1 MDAQIYKL
9 TAKNFPCI
17 LRIMKKNIMTPKNL
31 GQGLTFDDI
40 LLVPNYSEVL
50 PKNVVTITKL
60 TKNITLHIPFIS
72 AAMDTVTE
80 SKMAIAMAEQGGI
93 GIIHKNLSIA
103 DQAREVERVKRYESY
118 RIADPV
124 TLPVTATVGDVFAI
138 QKKYHF
144 GGFPVLDK
152 NGFLVGIVTNRD
164 LRFQKDVSTPI
175 TKIMTTKLITS
186 GPNTSIEEANNL
198 FNKHAIEKLPL
209 VDKNNKLVG
218 LITYRDIAKSREYP
232 NATKDSLGRL
242 RVGAAVGTG
251 ADVLTQ
257 VDALVK
263 SNVDIVC
270 VDTAH
275 GHSKGVLDAVKKIR
289 KAYPKLDIIAGNV
302 ATGKA
307 AEALIKSGASAIK
320 VGIGPGSI
328 CTTRIVSGVGVPQLS
343 AVLSVYQVCKSLNI
357 PVIADGGIKHSG
369 DVVKALAF
377 GADVIMAGSMFAGTD
392 ESPGDTIVMNDQ
404 KFKKYR
410 GMGSLGAMQRGSKD
424 RYFQEDEYDLTK
436 LVPEGVSGHVSYKGA
451 LSEVIHQ
458 YVGGLRAGMGYL
470 GAKDISK
477 LRESSYYVISGA
489 GLHESHVH
497 DIFMVSP
504 APNYKK

>member
-1 MDAQIYKL
+1 MATSNKPKMNSL
-9 TAKNFPCI
+9 
-17 LRIMKKNIMTPKNL
+17 KNL
-31 GQGLTFDDI
+31 GQGLTFDDV

-50 PKNVVTITKL
+50 PKNVLTKTTL
-60 TKNITLHIPFIS
+60 TKNISLHNPFMS

-80 SKMAIAMAEQGGI
+80 SRMAIAMAELGGI
-93 GIIHKNLSIA
+93 GIIHKNLSII
-103 DQAREVERVKRYESY
+103 DQAKEVERVKRYESG
-118 RIADPV
+118 RISDPI
-124 TLPVTATVGDVFAI
+124 TLPATATVGDVFDI
-138 QKKYHF
+138 RKKYHF

-164 LRFQKDVSTPI
+164 LRFQKDISTPI
-175 TKIMTTKLITS
+175 AKIMTTKLITG
-186 GPNTSIEEANNL
+186 GPNTTIEEANNL

-218 LITYRDIAKSREYP
+218 LITYRDIAKSQEHP
-232 NATKDSLGRL
+232 DATKDKLGRL
-242 RVGAAVGTG
+242 CVGAAVGAGT
-251 ADVLTQ
+251 DVLKQ
-257 VDALVK
+257 VEVLVK
-263 SNVDIVC
+263 SNVDVVC

-275 GHSKGVLDAVKKIR
+275 GHSKGVLEAVKKIR

-302 ATGKA
+302 ATGSA
-307 AEALIKSGASAIK
+307 ALALIKAGANTIK

-343 AVLSVYQVCKSLNI
+343 AVLSVYEVCKKLNV

-369 DVVKALAF
+369 DIVKALVF

-392 ESPGDTIVMNDQ
+392 EAPGDTIVINDQ

-424 RYFQEDEYDLTK
+424 RYFQEDQYDLTK

-451 LSEVIHQ
+451 LSEVVHQ

-470 GAKDISK
+470 GAENITK
-477 LRESSYYVISGA
+477 LREASFYTITSA

-504 APNYKK
+504 APNYKKQ

>member
-1 MDAQIYKL
+1 MAENNMAI
-9 TAKNFPCI
+9 
-17 LRIMKKNIMTPKNL
+17 KKINNHSPKNL
-31 GQGLTFDDI
+31 GQGLTFDDV
-40 LLVPNYSEVL
+40 LLVPQYSEVL
-50 PKNVVTITKL
+50 PKNVITKTRL
-60 TKNITLHIPFIS
+60 TRNISLNIPFIS

-80 SKMAIAMAEQGGI
+80 GDMAIAMAQHGGI
-93 GIIHKNLSIA
+93 GIIHKNLSIEN
-103 DQAREVERVKRYESY
+103 QAKEVERVKRYESG
-118 RIADPV
+118 RILDPI
-124 TLPVTATVGDVFAI
+124 TLSVDATVGDAFAI

-144 GGFPVLDK
+144 GGFPVVDK
-152 NGFLVGIVTNRD
+152 KGLLVGIVTNRD
-164 LRFQKDVSTPI
+164 LRFQKDVSLGI
-175 TKIMTTKLITS
+175 DKVMTTELITG
-186 GPNTSIEEANNL
+186 GPNTTMEEAHNL

-209 VDKNNKLVG
+209 VDKKNKLVG
-218 LITYRDIAKSREYP
+218 LITYKDIAKSKEYP
-232 NATKDSLGRL
+232 QATKDSEGRL

-251 ADVLTQ
+251 SDVL
-257 VDALVK
+257 VHVSALVK
-263 SNVDIVC
+263 SGVDVAC

-275 GHSKGVLDAVKKIR
+275 GHSEGVLEAVKNIR

-302 ATGKA
+302 ATGDA
-307 AEALIKSGASAIK
+307 ALSLIKAGANAIK

-343 AVLSVYQVCKSLNI
+343 AVLSVYEVCKKFNI

-369 DVVKALAF
+369 DVVKALVF
-377 GADVIMAGSMFAGTD
+377 GADAVMAGSAFAGTD
-392 ESPGDTIVMNDQ
+392 ESPGDTIVINDQ

-424 RYFQEDEYDLTK
+424 RYFQNDEYDMTK

-458 YVGGLRAGMGYL
+458 FTGGLRAGMGYL
-470 GAKDISK
+470 GASEISK
-477 LRESSYYVISGA
+477 LRDSTYYTITSA

>member
-1 MDAQIYKL
+1 
-9 TAKNFPCI
+9 
-17 LRIMKKNIMTPKNL
+17 MKKDTSIPKDL
-31 GQGLTFDDI
+31 GQGLTFDDV

-50 PKNVVTITKL
+50 PKNVITKTRL
-60 TKNITLHIPFIS
+60 TKNINLHIPFMS

-80 SKMAIAMAEQGGI
+80 SKMAIAMAELGGI

-103 DQAREVERVKRYESY
+103 DQAHEVERVKRYESG
-118 RIADPV
+118 RISDPI
-124 TLPVTATVGDVFAI
+124 TIQIDATVGDVFEI

-152 NGFLVGIVTNRD
+152 NGTLIGIITNRD
-164 LRFQKDVSTPI
+164 MRFQKDEKTPI
-175 TKIMTTKLITS
+175 EKIMTTKLIT
-186 GPNTSIEEANNL
+186 GTPNTTVEEANSL

-218 LITYRDIAKSREYP
+218 LITYRDIAKSKEYP
-232 NATKDSLGRL
+232 NATKDALGRL
-242 RVGAAVGTG
+242 CVGAAVGAG
-251 ADVLTQ
+251 ADVLIQ
-257 VDALVK
+257 VEELVK
-263 SNVDIVC
+263 SNVDVVC

-275 GHSKGVLDAVKKIR
+275 GHSRGVIEAVKKIH

-302 ATGKA
+302 ATGEA
-307 AEALIKSGASAIK
+307 ALALIKAGASAIK

-343 AVLSVYQVCKSLNI
+343 AVLSVYKVCKDLNI
-357 PVIADGGIKHSG
+357 PIIADGGIKHSG
-369 DVVKALAF
+369 DVVKALTF
-377 GADVIMAGSMFAGTD
+377 GADVVMAGSMFAGTD
-392 ESPGDTIVMNDQ
+392 ESPGDTIMMNDQ

-424 RYFQEDEYDLTK
+424 RYFQEDQYDLTK

-458 YVGGLRAGMGYL
+458 FVGGLRAGMGYL
-470 GAKDISK
+470 GAENISK
-477 LRESSYYVISGA
+477 LRDASFYTITSA
-489 GLHESHVH
+489 GLNESHIH

-504 APNYKK
+504 APNYKKQ

>member
-1 MDAQIYKL
+1 M
-9 TAKNFPCI
+9 
-17 LRIMKKNIMTPKNL
+17 PKNTSPKDL
-31 GQGLTFDDI
+31 GAGLTFDDI
-40 LLVPNYSEVL
+40 LLVPNKSDVL
-50 PKNVVTITKL
+50 PKNAVTKTRL
-60 TKNITLHIPFIS
+60 TKNINLHIPFMS

-80 SKMAIAMAEQGGI
+80 SKMAIAMAELGGI

-103 DQAREVERVKRYESY
+103 DQAYEVERVKRYESG
-118 RIADPV
+118 RIMDPV
-124 TLPVTATVGDVFAI
+124 TIPDTATVGYIFEI

-144 GGFPVLDK
+144 GGFPVIDK
-152 NGFLVGIVTNRD
+152 NGSLVGIVTNRD
-164 LRFQKDVSTPI
+164 MRFQKDESTSV
-175 TKIMTTKLITS
+175 KNIMTTELIT
-186 GPNTSIEEANNL
+186 GTPKTSIEEANNL
-198 FNKHAIEKLPL
+198 FSKYGIEKLPL
-209 VDKNNKLVG
+209 IDKNNKLVG
-218 LITYRDIAKSREYP
+218 MITYRDIAKSKEHP

-242 RVGAAVGTG
+242 CVGAAVGAG
-251 ADVLTQ
+251 RDVLTQ
-257 VDALVK
+257 VEALVK
-263 SNVDIVC
+263 ANVDVVC

-275 GHSKGVLDAVKKIR
+275 GHSKSVIEAVKRIR
-289 KAYPKLDIIAGNV
+289 NAYPKLDIIAGNV
-302 ATGKA
+302 ATGEA
-307 AEALIKSGASAIK
+307 AVDLIKAGASAIK

-343 AVLSVYQVCKSLNI
+343 AISAVYKAVRNLSASGGLNI

-369 DVVKALAF
+369 DVVKALVF

-392 ESPGDTIVMNDQ
+392 EAPGDTINMNEQ

-424 RYFQEDEYDLTK
+424 RYFQEDQYDLTK

-470 GAKDISK
+470 GAENISK
-477 LRESSYYVISGA
+477 LRNASYYTITRA
-489 GLHESHVH
+489 GLDESHVH

-504 APNYKK
+504 APNYKNK

>member
-1 MDAQIYKL
+1 M
-9 TAKNFPCI
+9 
-17 LRIMKKNIMTPKNL
+17 
-31 GQGLTFDDI
+31 
-40 LLVPNYSEVL
+40 
-50 PKNVVTITKL
+50 
-60 TKNITLHIPFIS
+60 S

-80 SKMAIAMAEQGGI
+80 SKMAIALAEQGGI
-93 GIIHKNLSIA
+93 GVIHRNLSTA
-103 DQAREVERVKRYESY
+103 DQAREVERVKRYESG
-118 RIADPV
+118 RITDPI
-124 TLPVTATVGDVFAI
+124 TLSVDATVGDALAI

-144 GGFPVLDK
+144 GGFPILDK
-152 NGFLVGIVTNRD
+152 NGLLVGIVTNRD
-164 LRFQKDVSTPI
+164 LRFQKDESTPI
-175 TKIMTTKLITS
+175 RKIMTTKLIT
-186 GPNTSIEEANNL
+186 GGLHTSVEDANNL

-218 LITYRDIAKSREYP
+218 LITYRDIAKSKEYP
-232 NATKDSLGRL
+232 NATKDKLGRL

-251 ADVLTQ
+251 ADTLMQ
-257 VDALVK
+257 VEALVR
-263 SNVDIVC
+263 SNVDVIC

-275 GHSKGVLDAVKKIR
+275 GHSKSVLDIVRKIR
-289 KAYPKLDIIAGNV
+289 QTYPKLDIIAGNV
-302 ATGKA
+302 ATSEA
-307 AEALIKSGASAIK
+307 AQALIRAGASAIK

-343 AVLSVYQVCKSLNI
+343 AILSVYQVCKNLNI

-392 ESPGDTIVMNDQ
+392 ESPGDTISMNNQ

-424 RYFQEDEYDLTK
+424 RYFQENQYDLTK

-451 LSEVIHQ
+451 LAEVIHQ

-470 GAKDISK
+470 GAPDISK
-477 LRESSYYVISGA
+477 LRNVSYYTITSA
-489 GLHESHVH
+489 GLNENHVH

-504 APNYKK
+504 APNYKGHRAL

>member
-1 MDAQIYKL
+1 MAP
-9 TAKNFPCI
+9 KN
-17 LRIMKKNIMTPKNL
+17 KKNSKLGNPSAVDLRAKPKNL
-31 GQGLTFDDI
+31 GAGLTFDDV
-40 LLVPNYSEVL
+40 LLVPNYSEIL
-50 PKNVVTITKL
+50 PKNVITKTRL
-60 TKNITLHIPFIS
+60 TKNINLHIPLMS

-80 SKMAIAMAEQGGI
+80 SKMAIAMAELGGI
-93 GIIHKNLSIA
+93 GIIHKNLSIEN
-103 DQAREVERVKRYESY
+103 QAREVEKVKRYESG
-118 RIADPV
+118 RISDPI
-124 TLPVTATVGDVFAI
+124 TLPENATVGDAFNI

-144 GGFPVLDK
+144 GGFPVVNK
-152 NGFLVGIVTNRD
+152 NGILVGIVTNRD
-164 LRFQKDVSTPI
+164 LRFQKDISVPI
-175 TKIMTTKLITS
+175 KKIMTTKLIT
-186 GPNTSIEEANNL
+186 GAPNTTIEEANNL

-218 LITYRDIAKSREYP
+218 LITYRDIAKSQEHP
-232 NATKDSLGRL
+232 NATKDKLGRL
-242 RVGAAVGTG
+242 CVGAAVGTG

-263 SNVDIVC
+263 NNVDVIC

-275 GHSKGVLDAVKKIR
+275 GHSKGVLEVVKKIR

-302 ATGKA
+302 ATGEA
-307 AEALIKSGASAIK
+307 ALALIKAGANTVK

-343 AVLSVYQVCKSLNI
+343 AVLSVYQVCKDYNI

-369 DVVKALAF
+369 DVVKALVF
-377 GADVIMAGSMFAGTD
+377 GADVVMGGSMFAGTD
-392 ESPGDTIVMNDQ
+392 ESPGDTIVINDQ

-424 RYFQEDEYDLTK
+424 RYFQEDQYDFTK

-458 YVGGLRAGMGYL
+458 YIGGLRSGMGYL
-470 GAKDISK
+470 GAPNISK
-477 LRESSYYVISGA
+477 LRDSSFYTITSA
-489 GLHESHVH
+489 GLHESHIH

-504 APNYKK
+504 APNYKKQ

>member
-1 MDAQIYKL
+1 M
-9 TAKNFPCI
+9 AK
-17 LRIMKKNIMTPKNL
+17 KKNSKPNNL
-31 GQGLTFDDI
+31 GQGLTFDDV

-50 PKNVVTITKL
+50 PREVNIKTRL
-60 TKNITLHIPFIS
+60 TKNISLKIPFMS

-80 SKMAIAMAEQGGI
+80 SAMAIALAEQGGI
-93 GIIHKNLSIA
+93 GIIHKNLSIK
-103 DQAREVERVKRYESY
+103 DQAKEVERVKRFESG
-118 RIADPV
+118 RITDPI
-124 TLPVTATVGDVFAI
+124 TLTVGATVGDAFAI

-152 NGFLVGIVTNRD
+152 KGFLVGIITNRD
-164 LRFQKDVSTPI
+164 LRFQKDEAVLI
-175 TKIMTTKLITS
+175 ENVMTTKLITG

-209 VDKNNKLVG
+209 VDKNNKLIG
-218 LITYRDIAKSREYP
+218 LITYRDIAKSKEYP
-232 NATKDSLGRL
+232 NATKDKEGRL
-242 RVGAAVGTG
+242 CVGAAVGTG
-251 ADVLTQ
+251 SDVLTQ
-257 VDALVK
+257 VEMLVK
-263 SNVDIVC
+263 VNVDIVC

-275 GHSKGVLDAVKKIR
+275 GHSRGVLEAVKRIR

-307 AEALIKSGASAIK
+307 AFDLIKAGANAIK

-343 AVLSVYQVCKSLNI
+343 AVSAVAEVCKKLNI

-369 DVVKALAF
+369 DVVKALVF

-392 ESPGDTIVMNDQ
+392 ESPGDTIVINDQ

-424 RYFQEDEYDLTK
+424 RYFQDDQYDLTK

-451 LSEVIHQ
+451 VSEVIHQ
-458 YVGGLRAGMGYL
+458 YIGGLRAGMGYL
-470 GAKDISK
+470 GAKEISS
-477 LRESSYYVISGA
+477 LRDASYYTITGA
-489 GLHESHVH
+489 GLSESHVH

>member
-1 MDAQIYKL
+1 MP
-9 TAKNFPCI
+9 TKN
-17 LRIMKKNIMTPKNL
+17 KKNYKPKNL
-31 GQGLTFDDI
+31 GGGLTFDDV

-50 PKNVVTITKL
+50 PKNVITKTIL
-60 TKNITLHIPFIS
+60 TKNINLHIPLMS

-80 SKMAIAMAEQGGI
+80 SKMAIAMAELGGI
-93 GIIHKNLSIA
+93 GIIHKNLSII
-103 DQAREVERVKRYESY
+103 DQAREVEKVKRYESG
-118 RIADPV
+118 RITDPI
-124 TLPVTATVGDVFAI
+124 TLPVSATVADAFTV

-144 GGFPVLDK
+144 GGFPIVDE
-152 NGFLVGIVTNRD
+152 NGILMGIVTNRD
-164 LRFQKDVSTPI
+164 LRFQKDESVPI
-175 TKIMTTKLITS
+175 SKVMTKELIT
-186 GPNTSIEEANNL
+186 GKANTTVEEANNL
-198 FNKHAIEKLPL
+198 FDKYGIEKLPL

-218 LITYRDIAKSREYP
+218 LITYRDIAKSQEYP
-232 NATKDSLGRL
+232 NATKDKLGRL
-242 RVGAAVGTG
+242 CVGAAVGAG

-263 SNVDIVC
+263 NNVDVVC

-289 KAYPKLDIIAGNV
+289 MAYPKLDIIAGNV
-302 ATGKA
+302 ATGEA
-307 AEALIKSGASAIK
+307 ALALIKSGANAVK

-328 CTTRIVSGVGVPQLS
+328 CTTRIVAGVGVPQLS
-343 AVLSVYQVCKSLNI
+343 AVSSVYEVCKKFNI

-369 DVVKALAF
+369 DVVKALVF
-377 GADVIMAGSMFAGTD
+377 GADVVMSGSMFAGTD
-392 ESPGDTIVMNDQ
+392 ESPGDTIVINDQ

-424 RYFQEDEYDLTK
+424 RYFQEDQNDLTK

-458 YVGGLRAGMGYL
+458 YIGGLRSGMGYL
-470 GAKDISK
+470 GAPNISK
-477 LRESSYYVISGA
+477 LRDASFYTITSA

-504 APNYKK
+504 APNYKKQ

>member
-1 MDAQIYKL
+1 MKEINSKRKKL
-9 TAKNFPCI
+9 
-17 LRIMKKNIMTPKNL
+17 KNL
-31 GQGLTFDDI
+31 GTGLTFDDV

-50 PKNVVTITKL
+50 PKEVNTKTVL
-60 TKNITLHIPFIS
+60 TKNITLQIPFIS

-80 SKMAIAMAEQGGI
+80 SNMAIAMAQHGGI
-93 GIIHKNLSIA
+93 GIIHKNLSVS
-103 DQAREVERVKRYESY
+103 DQAKEVERVKRYESG
-118 RIADPV
+118 RIKDPI
-124 TLPVTATVGDVFAI
+124 TLQVGRTVGDAFAV

-144 GGFPVLDK
+144 GGFPVLDEK
-152 NGFLVGIVTNRD
+152 GYLVGIVTNRD
-164 LRFQKDVSTPI
+164 LHFQKDESTPI
-175 TKIMTTKLITS
+175 EKVMTTKLIT
-186 GPNTSIEEANNL
+186 GEPNTTIEEAHNL

-218 LITYRDIAKSREYP
+218 LITYRDIAKSKEYP
-232 NATKDSLGRL
+232 NATKDKEGRL
-242 RVGAAVGTG
+242 CVGAAVGVG
-251 ADVLTQ
+251 NDVLNQVETLVKAG
-257 VDALVK
+257 VDA
-263 SNVDIVC
+263 VC

-275 GHSKGVLDAVKKIR
+275 GHSKGVLEAVKKIHQ
-289 KAYPKLDIIAGNV
+289 AYPKLDIIAGNV
-302 ATGKA
+302 ATGDGA
-307 AEALIKSGASAIK
+307 LALIKAGANAVK

-343 AVLSVYQVCKSLNI
+343 AISSVFEVCKKSNI

-377 GADVIMAGSMFAGTD
+377 GADVVMGGSMFAGTD
-392 ESPGDTIVMNDQ
+392 ESPGDTIVINDQ

-424 RYFQEDEYDLTK
+424 RYFQDDQYDLTK
-436 LVPEGVSGHVSYKGA
+436 LVPEGVSGHVAYKGA

-470 GAKDISK
+470 GTRDIDK
-477 LRESSYYVISGA
+477 LRDASYYTITSA
-489 GLHESHVH
+489 GLNESHVH